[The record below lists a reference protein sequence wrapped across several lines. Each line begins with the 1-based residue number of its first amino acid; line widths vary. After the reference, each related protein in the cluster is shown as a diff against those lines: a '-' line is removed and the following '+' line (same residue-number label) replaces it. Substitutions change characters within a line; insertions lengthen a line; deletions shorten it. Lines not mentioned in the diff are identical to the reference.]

1 MQFHVTSLL
10 YYWPA
15 AAKSSSLTSSH
26 HSMCLCHLCH
36 QVQQSESCSMCC
48 FSKPISGK
56 NSTSFPT
63 YLWAKPSCGPL
74 QSWTCCR
81 AGSKAP
87 GEGWVV
93 GDQECPFPPV
103 NTTPKVKEHPLIKE
117 CCSKTTTAILDCSA
131 LISLPPSNRDCGQG
145 TTDGFEGICLWKFP
159 GSS

>member
-26 HSMCLCHLCH
+26 HSMCFCHLCH
-36 QVQQSESCSMCC
+36 QVQQLESCNTCC
-48 FSKPISGK
+48 FSKPISEK

-63 YLWAKPSCGPL
+63 YLGAKLSCGPPQL
-74 QSWTCCR
+74 WTCCR

-93 GDQECPFPPV
+93 GDQECPFPSV

-117 CCSKTTTAILDCSA
+117 LFQDNNCNSWLHSPRFLASKQSWLWPGHNRW
-131 LISLPPSNRDCGQG
+131 LWGHLLMEISWQ
-145 TTDGFEGICLWKFP
+145 
-159 GSS
+159 